1 MIAGEDITARGGEV
15 EGFTF
20 GETKVDDFNLFIGS
34 LAGELVFRNSHEE
47 RVPFVTGL
55 IAQDSIL
62 GEFWP

>member
-1 MIAGEDITARGGEV
+1 
-15 EGFTF
+15 
-20 GETKVDDFNLFIGS
+20 